1 MARPS
6 NGSASTGADSTE
18 TKATNA
24 PPFTFFESAMASS
37 EDVKQLI
44 EGCKAQRPSAQ
55 RELYSRFSGQLFATA
70 IRHTNAREDA
80 EDVLQDSFVKIFK
93 HIKSYRQDFS
103 FEGWMRRIVVNT
115 AITHYRRN
123 LKHRHHHD
131 IDEVHSTPRDLESH
145 PDLEFT
151 ADELE
156 HAIAQLPLGYRT
168 VFCMYVIEGF
178 KHQEIADKLGV
189 DVNTS
194 KSQLSR
200 ARKYLQ
206 RVLATLS
213 ARAQSNPS
221 EPQDE
226 GAHRP

>member
-1 MARPS
+1 
-6 NGSASTGADSTE
+6 
-18 TKATNA
+18 
-24 PPFTFFESAMASS
+24 MASS
-37 EDVKQLI
+37 EEVKQLI

-55 RELYSRFSGQLFATA
+55 RELYARFSGQLFATA

-103 FEGWMRRIVVNT
+103 FEGWMRRIVINT

-123 LKHRHHHD
+123 LKHRHHQD
-131 IDEVHSTPRDLESH
+131 IDEMHATPRDLENVS
-145 PDLEFT
+145 DLEFT

-156 HAIAQLPLGYRT
+156 LAIAQLPIGYRT

-221 EPQDE
+221 EPLDQ
-226 GAHRP
+226 GAIST

>member
-1 MARPS
+1 
-6 NGSASTGADSTE
+6 
-18 TKATNA
+18 
-24 PPFTFFESAMASS
+24 MASS
-37 EDVKQLI
+37 EELMVLI
-44 EGCKAQRPSAQ
+44 EGCKAQKPAAQ
-55 RELYSRFSGQLFATA
+55 RLMYARFSGQLFATA
-70 IRHTNAREDA
+70 IRHTNSREDA

-93 HIKSYRQDFS
+93 HIKSYREDFS

-115 AITHYRRN
+115 AITHYRKN
-123 LKHRHHHD
+123 QKHSRHQD
-131 IDEVHSTPRDLESH
+131 IDDVPATPRDMENKVD
-145 PDLEFT
+145 PEFT

-156 HAIAQLPLGYRT
+156 FAIAQLPLGYRT

-178 KHQEIADKLGV
+178 KHHEIAEQLGV

-213 ARAQSNPS
+213 ARAQSIPS
-221 EPQDE
+221 TTS
-226 GAHRP
+226 GNAGIAR

>member
-1 MARPS
+1 
-6 NGSASTGADSTE
+6 
-18 TKATNA
+18 
-24 PPFTFFESAMASS
+24 MASS
-37 EDVKQLI
+37 EEVKQLI
-44 EGCKAQRPSAQ
+44 EGCKAQRSFAQ
-55 RELYSRFSGQLFATA
+55 QELYARFSGQLFATA

-80 EDVLQDSFVKIFK
+80 EDVLQESFVKIFK

-115 AITHYRRN
+115 AITHYRKN
-123 LKHRHHHD
+123 LKHRHHQD
-131 IDEVHSTPRDLESH
+131 ISEIHATPRDLENH
-145 PDLEFT
+145 TALEFT

-168 VFCMYVIEGF
+168 VFCMYVIEGYR
-178 KHQEIADKLGV
+178 HQEIADQLGV

-213 ARAQSNPS
+213 ARAQSNQS
-221 EPQDE
+221 EPHDE
-226 GAHRP
+226 GASQS

>member
-1 MARPS
+1 
-6 NGSASTGADSTE
+6 
-18 TKATNA
+18 
-24 PPFTFFESAMASS
+24 MASS
-37 EDVKQLI
+37 EEVKQLI
-44 EGCKAQRPSAQ
+44 EGCKAQRSFAQ
-55 RELYSRFSGQLFATA
+55 QELYARFSGQLFATA
-70 IRHTNAREDA
+70 IGHTNAREDA
-80 EDVLQDSFVKIFK
+80 EDVLQESFVKIFK

-115 AITHYRRN
+115 AITHYRKN
-123 LKHRHHHD
+123 LKHRHHQD
-131 IDEVHSTPRDLESH
+131 ISEVQATPRDLENH
-145 PDLEFT
+145 TDLEFT

-168 VFCMYVIEGF
+168 VFCMYVIEGYR
-178 KHQEIADKLGV
+178 HQEIADQLGV

-221 EPQDE
+221 EPQDQ
-226 GAHRP
+226 GASRS

>member
-1 MARPS
+1 
-6 NGSASTGADSTE
+6 
-18 TKATNA
+18 
-24 PPFTFFESAMASS
+24 MASS
-37 EDVKQLI
+37 EEVKQLI

-55 RELYSRFSGQLFATA
+55 RELYARFSGQLFATA

-103 FEGWMRRIVVNT
+103 FEGGMRRIVINT

-123 LKHRHHHD
+123 LKHRHHQD
-131 IDEVHSTPRDLESH
+131 IDEMHATPRDLENVS
-145 PDLEFT
+145 DLEFT

-156 HAIAQLPLGYRT
+156 LAIAQLPIGYRT

-221 EPQDE
+221 EPQDQ
-226 GAHRP
+226 GAIST

>member
-1 MARPS
+1 
-6 NGSASTGADSTE
+6 
-18 TKATNA
+18 
-24 PPFTFFESAMASS
+24 MASS
-37 EDVKQLI
+37 KELLELI
-44 EGCKAQRPSAQ
+44 DGCKSQRPSAQ
-55 RELYSRFSGQLFATA
+55 RELYSKFSGQLFATA

-93 HIKSYRQDFS
+93 HINSYRDDFS

-123 LKHRHHHD
+123 LKHSHHQD
-131 IDEVHSTPRDLESH
+131 INDVHATPGDLLNKNDS
-145 PDLEFT
+145 EFT
-151 ADELE
+151 AGELE
-156 HAIAQLPLGYRT
+156 LAISKLPLGYRT

-178 KHQEIADKLGV
+178 KHQEIADQLGV

-206 RVLATLS
+206 NVLATLS
-213 ARAQSNPS
+213 ARAQSIPS
-221 EPQDE
+221 TGLDAKVDTP
-226 GAHRP
+226 

>member
-1 MARPS
+1 
-6 NGSASTGADSTE
+6 
-18 TKATNA
+18 
-24 PPFTFFESAMASS
+24 MASS
-37 EDVKQLI
+37 EEVKKLI

-55 RELYSRFSGQLFATA
+55 RELYARFSGQLFATA

-93 HIKSYRQDFS
+93 HIQSYRQDFS

-115 AITHYRRN
+115 AITHYRRH
-123 LKHRHHHD
+123 LKHRHHQD
-131 IDEVHSTPRDLESH
+131 IDEVHATPRDLENVN
-145 PDLEFT
+145 DLEFT

-156 HAIAQLPLGYRT
+156 LAIAQLPIGYRT

-221 EPQDE
+221 EPQDQ
-226 GAHRP
+226 GAISS

>member
-1 MARPS
+1 MVCHGRYL
-6 NGSASTGADSTE
+6 
-18 TKATNA
+18 KR
-24 PPFTFFESAMASS
+24 AMASS
-37 EDVKQLI
+37 EEVKQLI

-55 RELYSRFSGQLFATA
+55 RELYARFSGQLFATA

-103 FEGWMRRIVVNT
+103 FEGWMRRIVINT

-123 LKHRHHHD
+123 LKHRHHQD
-131 IDEVHSTPRDLESH
+131 IDEVHATPRDLENVS
-145 PDLEFT
+145 DLEFT

-156 HAIAQLPLGYRT
+156 LAIAQLPIGYRT

-221 EPQDE
+221 EPQDQ
-226 GAHRP
+226 GAIST

>member
-1 MARPS
+1 
-6 NGSASTGADSTE
+6 
-18 TKATNA
+18 
-24 PPFTFFESAMASS
+24 MASS
-37 EDVKQLI
+37 EELLKLI
-44 EGCKAQRPSAQ
+44 EGCKAQRPSSQ
-55 RELYSRFSGQLFATA
+55 RALYARFSGQLFATA

-93 HIKSYRQDFS
+93 HINSYRDDFS

-123 LKHRHHHD
+123 LKHTHHHD
-131 IDEVHSTPRDLESH
+131 IDAVHATPGDLQNKN
-145 PDLEFT
+145 DAEFT
-151 ADELE
+151 TAELE
-156 HAIAQLPLGYRT
+156 LAISKLPLGYRT

-206 RVLATLS
+206 NVLATLS
-213 ARAQSNPS
+213 ARAKSIPS
-221 EPQDE
+221 MGLDQEVDTP
-226 GAHRP
+226 

>member
-1 MARPS
+1 M
-6 NGSASTGADSTE
+6 
-18 TKATNA
+18 
-24 PPFTFFESAMASS
+24 
-37 EDVKQLI
+37 VLI
-44 EGCKAQRPSAQ
+44 DGCKAQKPAAQ
-55 RELYSRFSGQLFATA
+55 RLMYARFSGQLFATA
-70 IRHTNAREDA
+70 IRHTNSREDA

-93 HIKSYRQDFS
+93 HIKSYREDFS

-115 AITHYRRN
+115 AITHYRKN
-123 LKHRHHHD
+123 QKHTRHQD
-131 IDEVHSTPRDLESH
+131 IDDVPATPRDMENKVD
-145 PDLEFT
+145 PEFT

-156 HAIAQLPLGYRT
+156 FAIAQLPLGYRT

-178 KHQEIADKLGV
+178 KHHEIAEQLGV

-213 ARAQSNPS
+213 ARAQSIPS
-221 EPQDE
+221 TTSGNE
-226 GAHRP
+226 GAAR

>member
-1 MARPS
+1 MVCHGRYL
-6 NGSASTGADSTE
+6 
-18 TKATNA
+18 KR
-24 PPFTFFESAMASS
+24 AMASS
-37 EDVKQLI
+37 EEVKQLI

-55 RELYSRFSGQLFATA
+55 RELYARFSGQLFATA

-103 FEGWMRRIVVNT
+103 FEGWMRRIVINT

-123 LKHRHHHD
+123 LKHRHHQD
-131 IDEVHSTPRDLESH
+131 IDEMHATPRDLENVS
-145 PDLEFT
+145 DLEFT

-156 HAIAQLPLGYRT
+156 LAIAQLPIGYRT

-221 EPQDE
+221 EPQDQ
-226 GAHRP
+226 GAIST

>member
-1 MARPS
+1 
-6 NGSASTGADSTE
+6 
-18 TKATNA
+18 
-24 PPFTFFESAMASS
+24 MASS
-37 EDVKQLI
+37 EELKLLI
-44 EGCKAQRPSAQ
+44 EECKAQKAAAQ
-55 RELYSRFSGQLFATA
+55 RQMYARFSGQLFATA
-70 IRHTNAREDA
+70 LRHTNSREDA

-115 AITHYRRN
+115 AITHYRKH
-123 LKHRHHHD
+123 LKHQHHQD
-131 IDEVHSTPRDLESH
+131 IAEVPATPGDLENQSD
-145 PDLEFT
+145 PEFT

-156 HAIAQLPLGYRT
+156 LAIAQLPLGYRT
-168 VFCMYVIEGF
+168 VFCMYVIEGY
-178 KHQEIADKLGV
+178 KHNEIAEQLGI

-213 ARAQSNPS
+213 ARAQSTKSNAS
-221 EPQDE
+221 
-226 GAHRP
+226 GNAGFAS

>member
-1 MARPS
+1 
-6 NGSASTGADSTE
+6 
-18 TKATNA
+18 
-24 PPFTFFESAMASS
+24 MASS
-37 EDVKQLI
+37 EEIKRLI

-55 RELYSRFSGQLFATA
+55 RELYARFSGQLFATA

-123 LKHRHHHD
+123 LKHRHHQD
-131 IDEVHSTPRDLESH
+131 IDEVHATPRDLENVN
-145 PDLEFT
+145 DLEFT

-156 HAIAQLPLGYRT
+156 FAIAQLPIGYRT

-213 ARAQSNPS
+213 ARAQSNSS
-221 EPQDE
+221 EPQDQ
-226 GAHRP
+226 GAISS

>member
-1 MARPS
+1 MQ
-6 NGSASTGADSTE
+6 G
-18 TKATNA
+18 
-24 PPFTFFESAMASS
+24 
-37 EDVKQLI
+37 
-44 EGCKAQRPSAQ
+44 QRPSAG
-55 RELYSRFSGQLFATA
+55 ELYARFSGQLFATA

-145 PDLEFT
+145 PGLEFT

-156 HAIAQLPLGYRT
+156 HAIANTIGYRT

-178 KHQEIADKLGV
+178 KHQRLR
-189 DVNTS
+189 TS
-194 KSQLSR
+194 SGSM
-200 ARKYLQ
+200 
-206 RVLATLS
+206 
-213 ARAQSNPS
+213 
-221 EPQDE
+221 
-226 GAHRP
+226 

>member
-1 MARPS
+1 
-6 NGSASTGADSTE
+6 
-18 TKATNA
+18 
-24 PPFTFFESAMASS
+24 MASS
-37 EDVKQLI
+37 EELKVLI
-44 EGCKAQRPSAQ
+44 DGCKAQKPAAQ
-55 RELYSRFSGQLFATA
+55 RLMYARFSGQLFATA
-70 IRHTNAREDA
+70 IRHTNSREDA

-93 HIKSYRQDFS
+93 HIKSYREDFS

-115 AITHYRRN
+115 AITHYRKN
-123 LKHRHHHD
+123 QKHNRHQD
-131 IDEVHSTPRDLESH
+131 IDDVPATPRDMENKVD
-145 PDLEFT
+145 PEFT

-156 HAIAQLPLGYRT
+156 FAIAQLPLGYRT

-178 KHQEIADKLGV
+178 KHHEIAEQLGV

-213 ARAQSNPS
+213 ARAQSIPS
-221 EPQDE
+221 TTS
-226 GAHRP
+226 GNAGIAR